1 MSLNSG
7 ATTFWIRRYNILGV
21 VSIEGEQNMKPLNV
35 PLWHE
40 DYSKQ
45 QKARKT
51 QQIQEIHLPFPKTSK
66 NLNKEPSPEREQ
78 LPGMM
83 FF

>member
-1 MSLNSG
+1 
-7 ATTFWIRRYNILGV
+7 
-21 VSIEGEQNMKPLNV
+21 MKPLNV

-78 LPGMM
+78 LPRMM